1 MRQLGAISAISEL
14 KLVADKKPR
23 NMPVI
28 VVRRHKLAAKLWEQ
42 IQLAKSQIEGTP
54 FVIHK
59 FRSVRDPE
67 SGVKKQV
74 EVPKRIKPWW
84 FQSEA
89 GKVCIAIRYGSYTLE
104 LAKGKPSIEVAS
116 AADLIKTL
124 EVIKTAV
131 EAGELD
137 SQIELASQSLRS
149 GFRR

>member
-1 MRQLGAISAISEL
+1 MGAINTISEL

-28 VVRRHKLAAKLWEQ
+28 VVRRNKLAAKLWEQ
-42 IQLAKSQIEGTP
+42 IQLAKSQIDGTP

-67 SGVKKQV
+67 TGVKKQV

-104 LAKGKPSIEVAS
+104 LAKGMSSIEVAS

-137 SQIELASQSLRS
+137 AQIELASQSLRS

>member
-1 MRQLGAISAISEL
+1 MGAISEL

-23 NMPVI
+23 NMSVI
-28 VVRRHKLAAKLWEQ
+28 VVRRNKLAAKLWEQ
-42 IQLAKSQIEGTP
+42 IQLAKSQIDGTP

-89 GKVCIAIRYGSYTLE
+89 GKVCIAIRYGSFTLE